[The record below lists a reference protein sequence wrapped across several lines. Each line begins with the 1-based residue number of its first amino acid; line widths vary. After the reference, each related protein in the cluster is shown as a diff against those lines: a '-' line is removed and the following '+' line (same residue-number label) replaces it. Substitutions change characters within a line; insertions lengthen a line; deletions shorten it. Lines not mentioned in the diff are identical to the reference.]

1 MKFNYQSSS
10 SRIYDFLI
18 FPRLLFSDEEKDV
31 LNKTIDKDIIKDEH
45 IKLLDEIKQ
54 KLLPYKE
61 EIGKYYYE
69 SLYATHDFANILFTA
84 YPLDGSQ
91 DEIDYLET
99 LEQIPDS
106 KFKTDIIN
114 TIILI
119 DEEGEASKNSSI
131 IAESEI
137 ISFIN
142 DLNINSKYKWNLL
155 LLVQD
160 PKKYLL
166 EFTKFIKG
174 FSILFNSIY
183 NPMIDKIN
191 ETGVKLTKFLQE
203 NPAENIQKLTFNGI
217 NYNVIE
223 NETCDFYVSYFS
235 PYSLRISNKESKT
248 ILIWGYYLEDA
259 FFKLNKI
266 NQDKLSQRVKVFK
279 ALGDK
284 TRYETLKLISEGIS
298 SIKEIANSLNVSSAT
313 ISYHINEFFTCGIV
327 SLDKQSK
334 KTGYIID
341 YDRLNEIIED
351 FKNDLNFPK

>member
-1 MKFNYQSSS
+1 MKFNFQASS

-31 LNKTIDKDIIKDEH
+31 LNKTIDKDVIKDEYV
-45 IKLLDEIKQ
+45 KFLDDIKQ

-61 EIGKYYYE
+61 EISKYYYE
-69 SLYATHDFANILFTA
+69 SLYATHDFANILFTT

-99 LEQIPDS
+99 LEQIPEA

-119 DEEGEASKNSSI
+119 DEEVETSKNSSDI
-131 IAESEI
+131 LESEI

-142 DLNINSKYKWNLL
+142 NLNINSKYKWNLL
-155 LLVQD
+155 LLVQN
-160 PKKYLL
+160 PKKYLS
-166 EFTKFIKG
+166 EFTEFIKG
-174 FSILFNSIY
+174 FSILFNSLY
-183 NPMIDKIN
+183 NPMVEKIN
-191 ETGVKLTKFLQE
+191 EVGVKLAKLLQE
-203 NPAENIQKLTFNGI
+203 NPRENIQKLTFNGI

-223 NETCDFYVSYFS
+223 NESCDFYVSYFS
-235 PYSLRISNKESKT
+235 PYSLRISNKETKT
-248 ILIWGYYLEDA
+248 IMIWGYYLEDA
-259 FFKLNKI
+259 FYKLNRI

-298 SIKEIANSLNVSSAT
+298 SLKDIANTLNVSSAT
-313 ISYHINEFFTCGIV
+313 ISYHINEFFTSGIV

-341 YDRLNEIIED
+341 YHRLNEIIED
-351 FKNDLNFPK
+351 FKNELNFPK